1 MKQILRHSFEAVSLL
16 TTNHG
21 MLDVTFI
28 PAFNQPDWIIPSGL
42 ILSIEDTH
50 ERASSY
56 HWQQQV
62 LPVFDLLTQEQTP
75 DKMIILEGNTIEH
88 RMALQ
93 TSGQLYQRQVG
104 ISDVKDT
111 DRQAYFAD
119 SDSTDKITAEG
130 RFTAEGMLS
139 YLFQT
144 VMIEDTVYVVPD
156 LEKIAH
162 QLVEM
167 DS

>member
-1 MKQILRHSFEAVSLL
+1 
-16 TTNHG
+16 
-21 MLDVTFI
+21 
-28 PAFNQPDWIIPSGL
+28 
-42 ILSIEDTH
+42 
-50 ERASSY
+50 
-56 HWQQQV
+56 
-62 LPVFDLLTQEQTP
+62 
-75 DKMIILEGNTIEH
+75 MIILEGNTIEH

-119 SDSTDKITAEG
+119 SDSADKITAEG